1 MVVLVTCKNEEDPFK
16 NEGTRVFTKDLPLEV
31 YVDFSRNSRAVK
43 LHSPRL
49 VLLKIQ
55 NSSKLLWW
63 SWLPERLKKI
73 QSKMKPLEWSQH
85 YPSIFKVLQVTGSG
99 QNSNSFKLLW
109 LSLLPARMRKIQ
121 SKMKALERSKQ
132 ISHYKSMRIFQTL
145 KGS

>member
-55 NSSKLLWW
+55 NSFKLLWW
-63 SWLPERLKKI
+63 SWLPIRLKKI

-85 YPSIFKVLQVTGSG
+85 YPSIFKVLKIIGDRIWPK
-99 QNSNSFKLLW
+99 FKLLW
-109 LSLLPARMRKIQ
+109 LSMLPARIRKIQ
-121 SKMKALERSKQ
+121 SKMRALERSQ
-132 ISHYKSMRIFQTL
+132 
-145 KGS
+145 